1 MPIRSSRN
9 SLLKGTFLFLLWVFS
24 FCNPLVA
31 NPTFHNYEKLL
42 AIAEEKITTQ
52 NPGRAFSFL
61 QKARELEPD
70 PDFRYFNLLGDAHWK
85 LQQTYLAIE
94 AYEKSLEKNQ
104 NQFPLF
110 LRIADF
116 YEKERKPDK
125 ALIFSEKYLDLV
137 PNDKNRIFRA
147 AILSRRMGK
156 ENAFQSYIKTLESD
170 TTFATEKDS
179 LRTTLVKYVQLKKW
193 KEAEN
198 LTLKYLPYFPRE
210 EFMYE
215 TLILARR
222 GQMLTSVE
230 EAYTLACVI
239 FKEETRYFVRYGV
252 YLQENQ
258 RYIEALSSLRRAF
271 SNGIRYKKEDDWG
284 EILFLI
290 RQTYSNLGRSKD
302 SLAIDSLVKDTKLKE
317 SLKGEILENH
327 IATYRKNR
335 EYLFYGIYFFK
346 DKNPELVQI
355 YTKEM
360 QERDSEN
367 EYKELLFVIGPFS
380 LETKEY

>member
-1 MPIRSSRN
+1 MPYRSSRN
-9 SLLKGTFLFLLWVFS
+9 SLLKASMVSILCFVPLFI
-24 FCNPLVA
+24 PPKA
-31 NPTFHNYEKLL
+31 NPTFLGYERLL
-42 AIAEEKITTQ
+42 EIAEEKITTEK
-52 NPGRAFSFL
+52 PGRAFAFL
-61 QKARELEPD
+61 QKARDLEPD
-70 PDFRYFNLLGDAHWK
+70 PDYRFYNLMGDAHWK

-94 AYEKSLEKNQ
+94 SYEKSLEKNK

-125 ALIFSEKYLDLV
+125 ALLFSEKYLELV

-156 ENAFQSYIKTLESD
+156 ESAFQSYIKNLESD
-170 TTFATEKDS
+170 TTFATEKEALKS
-179 LRTTLVKYVQLKKW
+179 TLLKYIQKKKW
-193 KEAEN
+193 KEAES

-215 TLILARR
+215 SLILARR
-222 GQMLTSVE
+222 GQNLNSVE

-239 FKEETRYFVRYGV
+239 FKSETRYFVRYGV
-252 YLQENQ
+252 FLQENQ

-271 SNGIRYKKEDDWG
+271 SNGIRYKRDDDWG

-302 SLAIDSLVKDTKLKE
+302 SLAIDTLVKDTQLKE
-317 SLKGEILENH
+317 NVDPSVLENH
-327 IATYRKNR
+327 IATFRKNR
-335 EYLFYGIYFFK
+335 EFLYYGILFFK
-346 DKNPELVQI
+346 TRNPELAQI
-355 YTKEM
+355 YSQEM
-360 QERDSEN
+360 AERDSEN
-367 EYKELLFVIGPFS
+367 EYKELLFVIGPFA